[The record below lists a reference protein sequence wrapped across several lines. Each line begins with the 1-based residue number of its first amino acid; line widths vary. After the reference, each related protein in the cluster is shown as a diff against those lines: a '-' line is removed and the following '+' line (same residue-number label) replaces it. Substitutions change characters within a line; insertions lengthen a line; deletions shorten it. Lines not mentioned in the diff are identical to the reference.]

1 MIISFSISQD
11 LNNALDHEASLMGC
25 SRSNLLRIIVT
36 DYLSRQEC
44 DITSYRSWLA
54 FRKYMMERGGI
65 ENGEIQITTPRGP
78 ESD

>member
-11 LNNALDHEASLMGC
+11 LNNALDHEAALMGC

-44 DITSYRSWLA
+44 DIKSYRSWLA
-54 FRKYMMERGGI
+54 FRKYMMEE
-65 ENGEIQITTPRGP
+65 ENKDGKNEITASARA
-78 ESD
+78 ESN

>member
-1 MIISFSISQD
+1 MIISFSISKD
-11 LNNALDHEASLMGC
+11 LNDALDHEAALMGC

-54 FRKYMMERGGI
+54 FRKYMMEE
-65 ENGEIQITTPRGP
+65 ENNNGKNKVKAPRGP
-78 ESD
+78 ESN

>member
-11 LNNALDHEASLMGC
+11 LNNALDHEAALMGC

-54 FRKYMMERGGI
+54 FRKYMMEE
-65 ENGEIQITTPRGP
+65 ENKDGTDKIKTPRGP